1 MELTHQ
7 LDRKVLTLLNNP
19 DWYSLATSA
28 FLDTLNIQVQELA
41 ASIDRLRTKAG
52 HKINVFSYNGRQY
65 IGLEH
70 RRLDYERDKR
80 NGVNHV
86 ERWIKEGVYD

>member
-1 MELTHQ
+1 M
-7 LDRKVLTLLNNP
+7 DGKVLNLLQNP
-19 DWYSLATSA
+19 EWYSLGTKA
-28 FLDTLNIQVQELA
+28 FLETLK
-41 ASIDRLRTKAG
+41 IDIPVLKACLTRLREKG
-52 HKINVFSYNGRQY
+52 HKINVFTYGGRQY
-65 IGLEH
+65 IGLEY